1 VFSKR
6 TSDYEASQPLNY
18 TRNEAYLRLTF
29 TY

>member
-6 TSDYEASQPLNY
+6 SSDYEQSLPLNY
-18 TRNEAYLRLTF
+18 TRNEVYLRLTF